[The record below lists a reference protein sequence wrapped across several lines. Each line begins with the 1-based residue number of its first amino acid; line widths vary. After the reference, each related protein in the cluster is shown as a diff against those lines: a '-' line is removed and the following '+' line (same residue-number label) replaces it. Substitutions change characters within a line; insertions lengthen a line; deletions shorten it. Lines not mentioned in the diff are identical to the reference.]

1 MSPYPLC
8 VSLCLNE
15 IATIDRSRTRL
26 NGGIWRFLNSTDIF
40 VIKCIEYAYTPVLV
54 DL

>member
-1 MSPYPLC
+1 MGEFD
-8 VSLCLNE
+8 V
-15 IATIDRSRTRL
+15 
-26 NGGIWRFLNSTDIF
+26 FLNSTDIF